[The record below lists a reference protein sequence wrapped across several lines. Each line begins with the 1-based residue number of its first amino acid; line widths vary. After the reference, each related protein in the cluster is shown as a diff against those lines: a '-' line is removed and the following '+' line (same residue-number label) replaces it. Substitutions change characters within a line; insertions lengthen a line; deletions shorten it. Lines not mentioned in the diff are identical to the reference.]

1 MGHPD
6 WNFGPWCKKCTLAF
20 NFVKEI
26 FFPLKKGAITSDD
39 GEYKAGYDL
48 DSSPADFDNSIS
60 SNSTAKAQFSS
71 LEYQDADV
79 PNILPKVI
87 RFPFRLSLTR

>member
-1 MGHPD
+1 MLQKRIKISKNICG
-6 WNFGPWCKKCTLAF
+6 GTVLKPWTTKIRSLPF
-20 NFVKEI
+20 NFVKVI
-26 FFPLKKGAITSDD
+26 FFPFEKGAITSDD

-48 DSSPADFDNSIS
+48 DASQADLDAS

-79 PNILPKVI
+79 PNILP
-87 RFPFRLSLTR
+87 